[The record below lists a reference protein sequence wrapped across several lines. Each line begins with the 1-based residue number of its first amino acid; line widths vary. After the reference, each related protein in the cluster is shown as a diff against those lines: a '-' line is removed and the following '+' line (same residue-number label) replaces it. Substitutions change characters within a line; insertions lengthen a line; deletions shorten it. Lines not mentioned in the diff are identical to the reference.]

1 MDLCF
6 LIKGNYVGISATFT
20 TDEIVELLMSDQS
33 QACKQ
38 SNRYE
43 GMR

>member
-1 MDLCF
+1 MDPFF

-20 TDEIVELLMSDQS
+20 TDEIVKLLMIDQS